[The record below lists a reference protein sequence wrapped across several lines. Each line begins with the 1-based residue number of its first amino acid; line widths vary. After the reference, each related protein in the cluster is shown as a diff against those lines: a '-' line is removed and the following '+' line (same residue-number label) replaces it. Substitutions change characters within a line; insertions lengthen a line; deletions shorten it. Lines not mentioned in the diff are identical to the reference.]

1 MIETKKG
8 VLKSLRAF
16 QNPFFT
22 GKVVTEN
29 GSCRAGFLRKQSRF
43 GKRARPLSH
52 RFAMPAL
59 PKGEPLA
66 WRQSFRLKPQSV
78 RFRQSLSLWERC
90 HGVSRDGEGEDA
102 NK

>member
-29 GSCRAGFLRKQSRF
+29 GNCRAGFLRKQSRF

-52 RFAMPAL
+52 RFAMPERARTLTSKSSMMERVRPL
-59 PKGEPLA
+59 PF
-66 WRQSFRLKPQSV
+66 SFLCL
-78 RFRQSLSLWERC
+78 LS
-90 HGVSRDGEGEDA
+90 
-102 NK
+102 